1 MTYRH
6 LNVGDLL
13 HDTRYPDR
21 AFLWVVL
28 GITTDKAKGYYRH
41 RLERD
46 MVVYTIFNPA
56 SNKTKKIFEP
66 EMIARYKLIDD
77 SISISI
83 KPQPR

>member
-1 MTYRH
+1 MAYRH

-13 HDTRYPDR
+13 HDTRYRLTDR

-28 GITTDKAKGYYRH
+28 GIITDKAKTGYY

-46 MVVYTIFNPA
+46 MVVYTIFNPT

-66 EMIARYKLIDD
+66 EMIARYKLIDG
-77 SISISI
+77 STSISI
-83 KPQPR
+83 KPQP